1 MALPHFVQ
9 RGCTEWPFV
18 GVRALC
24 PGFYELP
31 RWSRSS
37 GLLRN
42 RYEAFARFGQC
53 NVFEPA
59 THLTMSMLSTAH
71 PTVIFGRTQIHL
83 LPYGRQKQEPQ
94 RERHEGAVRPGRAR
108 PDLTCHSS

>member
-53 NVFEPA
+53 NVLHSDMKRASEAQVFVRQRRILGGTE
-59 THLTMSMLSTAH
+59 
-71 PTVIFGRTQIHL
+71 VTQ
-83 LPYGRQKQEPQ
+83 
-94 RERHEGAVRPGRAR
+94 
-108 PDLTCHSS
+108 